1 MFIDRFPVIGLV
13 CLVTSG
19 IGEAARAGVPT
30 YTNVELQARGNFCV
44 NPGGAFVLPCDVFF
58 ANATPVLN
66 DNGEYTMKLDVIG
79 GTNTQGAWFGVNQ
92 TGTIGYTSEANAS
105 LSDPWINKNGY
116 VIVPQTGS
124 STNGLYF
131 YDSAGSQSGLL
142 TTQPFGASSWGAPI
156 VSDSGVVGFRASF
169 SGSGQAFYSFSSGSP
184 ALHVAEVSLNP
195 GSPYSF
201 LFSMHMNNNVQIAA
215 HVRVGGVGQTGSSQ
229 PDEIRV
235 FNADQSSVLI
245 ARDRDGDINSP
256 YSAFDSSRPA
266 IADDGRVAFIANLV
280 AGGRGVFLS
289 DGVTTQAI
297 ATTSTP
303 GVTVVDFFAPHV
315 NNAGQVVFRGR
326 DGSNLSAVFVGDGT
340 AIRRVIGEHDLV
352 MTDLGTG
359 RLDQHDASP
368 VFGGGVTI
376 NNHGDIAF
384 RCGLTPPDDNQVE
397 WGSGVFIA
405 FADSVIVPG
414 DVNGDGL
421 VNIDDL
427 LAVINAW
434 GQTGRPGSIAADVT
448 DNGVVNIDDLLFV
461 INNWS

>member
-1 MFIDRFPVIGLV
+1 
-13 CLVTSG
+13 
-19 IGEAARAGVPT
+19 
-30 YTNVELQARGNFCV
+30 
-44 NPGGAFVLPCDVFF
+44 
-58 ANATPVLN
+58 
-66 DNGEYTMKLDVIG
+66 
-79 GTNTQGAWFGVNQ
+79 
-92 TGTIGYTSEANAS
+92 
-105 LSDPWINKNGY
+105 
-116 VIVPQTGS
+116 
-124 STNGLYF
+124 
-131 YDSAGSQSGLL
+131 
-142 TTQPFGASSWGAPI
+142 
-156 VSDSGVVGFRASF
+156 
-169 SGSGQAFYSFSSGSP
+169 
-184 ALHVAEVSLNP
+184 VSLVLL
-195 GSPYSF
+195 F
-201 LFSMHMNNNVQIAA
+201 L
-215 HVRVGGVGQTGSSQ
+215 
-229 PDEIRV
+229 
-235 FNADQSSVLI
+235 LI
-245 ARDRDGDINSP
+245 LN
-256 YSAFDSSRPA
+256 F
-266 IADDGRVAFIANLV
+266 ANLV

-326 DGSNLSAVFVGDGT
+326 DGSKLSAVFVGDGT